1 DTQALD
7 DALAADGGSLEAG
20 GPVDVEILFED
31 GDGQDIRKVALIP
44 LHDEGEVAGVLA
56 HAAELF
62 VQLME
67 ALQIFLEFACLSVRH
82 KDDAVSAF
90 KHRDASLLVEHL
102 ARDGIELK
110 ADLEAMDAAQVK
122 RKQVE
127 V

>member
-1 DTQALD
+1 NFPRSCPVSAYSAINLHPFEATEGGVDDDTQALD

-62 VQLME
+62 IQLME
-67 ALQIFLEFACLSVRH
+67 ALQIFLEFACL
-82 KDDAVSAF
+82 
-90 KHRDASLLVEHL
+90 
-102 ARDGIELK
+102 
-110 ADLEAMDAAQVK
+110 
-122 RKQVE
+122 
-127 V
+127 